1 MGSIRS
7 PVCAMVKT
15 WCLAYGHPSYNGNPW
30 NGYIKAYWWIDDHPL
45 YWKINNV
52 LIVLIMAHAGGRHLN
67 HLVLQR
73 KSKKIRAN
81 WSC

>member
-1 MGSIRS
+1 MTI
-7 PVCAMVKT
+7 PF
-15 WCLAYGHPSYNGNPW
+15 
-30 NGYIKAYWWIDDHPL
+30 

-73 KSKKIRAN
+73 KSKKSEPTGHVRII
-81 WSC
+81 